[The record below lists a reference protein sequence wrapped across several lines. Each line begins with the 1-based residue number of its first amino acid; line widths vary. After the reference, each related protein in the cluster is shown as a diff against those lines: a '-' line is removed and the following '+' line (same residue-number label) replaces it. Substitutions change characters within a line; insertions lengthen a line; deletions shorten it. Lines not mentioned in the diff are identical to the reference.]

1 MSSRPASHRVP
12 HGPTRVSSPIILR
25 RRTDDIFPEDDP
37 AGVGLGLRG
46 RVTAREGQ
54 GEGRRGVRVRR
65 AHQIRGGALSGE
77 AHKDFNEA
85 CRHRTEDNS
94 RVEVRVFVRLFAIWT
109 RQPLLHVTTPPLISL
124 PCALA
129 ARDVWGAVH
138 RLFL

>member
-1 MSSRPASHRVP
+1 M
-12 HGPTRVSSPIILR
+12 
-25 RRTDDIFPEDDP
+25 
-37 AGVGLGLRG
+37 
-46 RVTAREGQ
+46 TAREGQ
-54 GEGRRGVRVRR
+54 GEARGETGLAR
-65 AHQIRGGALSGE
+65 AESTSNWGGALSGE

-85 CRHRTEDNS
+85 CRHRTEDNP